1 MIDGVKIIDLNTI
14 KDDRGWLMEIF
25 RVSTTG
31 LHTKQVYLSVVKEGV
46 VKDKDKF
53 HCHDKQWD
61 MFCCIKG
68 DVKLVLIDKRENSP
82 TKDKIMEIVTGEDS
96 PKLIIYP
103 PGILHAFKGLKGD
116 SYIINCV
123 TEEYNKENPD
133 ELRIKNT
140 FYIWDTGKGRW

>member
-1 MIDGVKIIDLNTI
+1 MIDGVKVIDLKQI

-31 LHTKQVYLSVVKEGV
+31 LNPKQVYLSVVKEGI

-53 HCHDKQWD
+53 HCHEKQWD
-61 MFCCIKG
+61 MFCCVKG
-68 DVKLVLIDKRENSP
+68 KVKLVLIDKREDSP
-82 TKDKIMEIVTGEDS
+82 TKGNFMEFVVGDDNF
-96 PKLIIYP
+96 KLIVYP

-116 SYIINCV
+116 SYIVNCV

-133 ELRIKNT
+133 ELRVENKFYDWDKEEIIK
-140 FYIWDTGKGRW
+140 

>member
-1 MIDGVKIIDLNTI
+1 MIDGVKVIDLNPI

-25 RVSTTG
+25 RISTTG
-31 LHTKQVYLSVVKEGV
+31 LQARQVYISVVKEGM

-53 HCHDKQWD
+53 HYHKKQWD

-68 DVKLVLIDKRENSP
+68 NVKIVLVDNRKDSS
-82 TKDKIMEIVTGEDS
+82 TKDGIIEIVTGEDN

-116 SYIINCV
+116 SYIIDCV

-133 ELRIKNT
+133 DLRMDNT
-140 FYIWDTGKGRW
+140 FYSWDK